1 MNRNGNL
8 EFKYDNYED
17 DIKRK
22 EQPEKED
29 YNMQTDLND
38 KPKRS
43 ESPEEY
49 AHDFEEDKPSPKRQA
64 EPEEEE

>member
-17 DIKRK
+17 DIKNKGK
-22 EQPEKED
+22 EHPEKED
-29 YNMQTDLND
+29 FNMQTDLND

-49 AHDFEEDKPSPKRQA
+49 AHDF
-64 EPEEEE
+64 

>member
-1 MNRNGNL
+1 MISIKYMNRNGNL

-17 DIKRK
+17 DIKNKGK
-22 EQPEKED
+22 EHPEKED
-29 YNMQTDLND
+29 FNMQTDLND

-49 AHDFEEDKPSPKRQA
+49 AHDF
-64 EPEEEE
+64 